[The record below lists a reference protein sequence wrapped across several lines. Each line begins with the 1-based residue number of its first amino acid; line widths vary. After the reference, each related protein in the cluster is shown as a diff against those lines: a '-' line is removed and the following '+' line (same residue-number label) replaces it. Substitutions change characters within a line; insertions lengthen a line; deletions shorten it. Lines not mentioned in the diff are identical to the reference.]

1 MEQLLAQL
9 PVYLLV
15 VSRLGGLML
24 VSPIFANRAVPPQVR
39 AALSFILGLLI
50 LPRATAAPGV
60 TEGAGLLVGAV
71 LEMLTGMIVGFFTQ
85 LVLAALQ
92 MAGALMDMDIGF
104 AMVQI
109 FDPVSGRPEPVLGTF
124 FQTLALVVFLALDA
138 HHWVIRALAESYTY
152 VPAGGLTLGVAG
164 PMYVVEYFGALL
176 SLAVQLVLPFLAVML
191 LTTVALAGVNR
202 AVSQLNIFTLGLA
215 MKVLIGLAGLMLLL
229 PYILPRMSAIFA
241 TGYTELLRTLDLFK
255 QGL

>member
-24 VSPIFANRAVPPQVR
+24 VSPIFANRAVPPQLR
-39 AALSFILGLLI
+39 AALSFLLGLLI
-50 LPRATAAPGV
+50 LPRVTASPAV

-71 LEMLTGMIVGFFTQ
+71 LEMLVGMIIGFFTQ

-138 HHWVIRALAESYTY
+138 HHWVIRALADSYTHI
-152 VPAGGLTLGVAG
+152 PAGGLPLATGG
-164 PMYVVEYFGALL
+164 PMYVVEFFGALL
-176 SLAVQLVLPFLAVML
+176 SLSVQLVLPFLAVML

-202 AVSQLNIFTLGLA
+202 AVAQINIFTIGLGT
-215 MKVLIGLAGLMLLL
+215 KVLIGIAGLMLLL
-229 PYILPRMSAIFA
+229 PFILSRMSVIFA
-241 TGYTELLRTLDLFK
+241 TGYTELLRTLDLFQ